1 MTWRVHAD
9 TSMLV
14 AGMTAFALQ
23 TLHPRAMAGVWDHSA
38 FGGDFFGRTRRTGE
52 FVQGVVYDPSAAAER
67 RCDGLRRIHDRVVG
81 HTPDGRPYS
90 AGDPDLLEWVHV
102 TEYLAIASANRRF
115 AAHPMSRAELDTYV
129 AEVARVGSAVGVVD
143 PPRSWAE
150 LDAAFRRHAPDL
162 AVGEQA
168 ATAVRLPGEPAV
180 PAGGGPPAV
189 AGSVGRGAGLPPA
202 AGPHAAA
209 HHRAASARGRRLPGP
224 RPGRRPPPRRA
235 PPPPGGPPAPR
246 LMTIEMGYIAKRSA
260 GTLPSMAGRMLPLH
274 PTTQGAS
281 SHEAFHRL
289 VRSNDRC
296 LYSSPLR
303 RRRQPCRPRARLS
316 TRPGCEQAYQGGK
329 ALFDALIASPLKA
342 VLNPLEKGLCGEN
355 KHAA

>member
-1 MTWRVHAD
+1 VGAPLPSSAATEPWVPPTPSLVETAAGAAAGAWAAVGAPVLVRLVRRGLGPLGVSRDRGLHSPDGNGAAGRAAGDPGWFGPDSVSWQVHAD

-67 RCDGLRRIHDRVVG
+67 RCASLRRIHDRVVG
-81 HTPDGRPYS
+81 HTPDGRAYS

-143 PPRSWAE
+143 PPRTWAE
-150 LDAAFRRHAPDL
+150 LDAAFRRHAPAL

-168 ATAVRLPGEPAV
+168 ATAVRYLENPPFL
-180 PAGGGPPAV
+180 PAV
-189 AGSVGRGAGLPPA
+189 ARPPWRAVWAGSLACLPPLGRTLLRTTEPPLPEVAACRALVRAVGRLLGEPLPL
-202 AGPHAAA
+202 
-209 HHRAASARGRRLPGP
+209 RAARAR
-224 RPGRRPPPRRA
+224 
-235 PPPPGGPPAPR
+235 
-246 LMTIEMGYIAKRSA
+246 
-260 GTLPSMAGRMLPLH
+260 MAG
-274 PTTQGAS
+274 
-281 SHEAFHRL
+281 
-289 VRSNDRC
+289 
-296 LYSSPLR
+296 
-303 RRRQPCRPRARLS
+303 
-316 TRPGCEQAYQGGK
+316 
-329 ALFDALIASPLKA
+329 
-342 VLNPLEKGLCGEN
+342 
-355 KHAA
+355 

>member
-1 MTWRVHAD
+1 MGAPLPSSVATEPWVPPTPALVETAAGAAAGAWAAMGAPVLVRLVRKGLGPLGVSRDGHLRAADTNGNGHGVVTDAGDPGWFGPDSVTWRVHAD

-67 RCDGLRRIHDRVVG
+67 RCAALRRIHDRVVG

-90 AGDPDLLEWVHV
+90 AGDTDLLEWVHV
-102 TEYLAIASANRRF
+102 TEYLALASANRRF

-168 ATAVRLPGEPAV
+168 ATAVHYLENPPFL
-180 PAGGGPPAV
+180 PAV
-189 AGSVGRGAGLPPA
+189 ARPAWRAVWAGALACLPPLGRTLLRTSEPPLPEVAACRALVRAVGRLLGEPLPL
-202 AGPHAAA
+202 
-209 HHRAASARGRRLPGP
+209 RQARRRL
-224 RPGRRPPPRRA
+224 A
-235 PPPPGGPPAPR
+235 
-246 LMTIEMGYIAKRSA
+246 
-260 GTLPSMAGRMLPLH
+260 
-274 PTTQGAS
+274 
-281 SHEAFHRL
+281 
-289 VRSNDRC
+289 
-296 LYSSPLR
+296 
-303 RRRQPCRPRARLS
+303 
-316 TRPGCEQAYQGGK
+316 
-329 ALFDALIASPLKA
+329 
-342 VLNPLEKGLCGEN
+342 
-355 KHAA
+355 

>member
-1 MTWRVHAD
+1 MAAPLPSSVATGPWVPPTPSLVETAAGAAAGAWAAVGAPVLVRLVRRGLGPLGVSRDGARRVPDGDGAAGRDAGDQGWFGPDSVTWRVHAD

-67 RCDGLRRIHDRVVG
+67 RCASLRRIHDRVVG

-143 PPRSWAE
+143 PPRTWAE
-150 LDAAFRRHAPDL
+150 LDAAFRRHAPAL

-168 ATAVRLPGEPAV
+168 ATAVRYLENPPFL
-180 PAGGGPPAV
+180 PAV
-189 AGSVGRGAGLPPA
+189 ARPPWRAVWAGSLACLPPLGRTLLRTTEPPLPEVAACRALVRAVGRLLGEPLPL
-202 AGPHAAA
+202 
-209 HHRAASARGRRLPGP
+209 RAA
-224 RPGRRPPPRRA
+224 
-235 PPPPGGPPAPR
+235 
-246 LMTIEMGYIAKRSA
+246 
-260 GTLPSMAGRMLPLH
+260 
-274 PTTQGAS
+274 
-281 SHEAFHRL
+281 
-289 VRSNDRC
+289 
-296 LYSSPLR
+296 
-303 RRRQPCRPRARLS
+303 RAR
-316 TRPGCEQAYQGGK
+316 
-329 ALFDALIASPLKA
+329 IA
-342 VLNPLEKGLCGEN
+342 G
-355 KHAA
+355 

>member
-1 MTWRVHAD
+1 VGAPLPSSAATDPWVPPTPSLVETAAGAAAGAWAAVGAPVLVRVVRRGLGPLGVSRDGQRRVPDGNGAAGDPGWFGPDSVTWRVHAD

-67 RCDGLRRIHDRVVG
+67 RCASLRRIHDRVVG

-129 AEVARVGSAVGVVD
+129 AEVARVGSAVGVAD
-143 PPRSWAE
+143 PPRTWAE
-150 LDAAFRRHAPDL
+150 LDAAFRRHAPAL

-168 ATAVRLPGEPAV
+168 ATAVRYLENPPFL
-180 PAGGGPPAV
+180 PAV
-189 AGSVGRGAGLPPA
+189 ARPPWRAVWAGSLACLPPLGRTLLRTTEPPLPEVAACRALVRAVGRLLGEPLPL
-202 AGPHAAA
+202 
-209 HHRAASARGRRLPGP
+209 RAA
-224 RPGRRPPPRRA
+224 
-235 PPPPGGPPAPR
+235 
-246 LMTIEMGYIAKRSA
+246 
-260 GTLPSMAGRMLPLH
+260 
-274 PTTQGAS
+274 
-281 SHEAFHRL
+281 
-289 VRSNDRC
+289 
-296 LYSSPLR
+296 
-303 RRRQPCRPRARLS
+303 RAR
-316 TRPGCEQAYQGGK
+316 
-329 ALFDALIASPLKA
+329 IA
-342 VLNPLEKGLCGEN
+342 G
-355 KHAA
+355 

>member
-1 MTWRVHAD
+1 MSAPLPSSVVTQPWIPPTPSLVETASGAAAGAWAALGAPVLIRFVRLGLSPLGVRRDGTLPPLDATWGAGDPGWFGPDSVTWRVHAD

-52 FVQGVVYDPSAAAER
+52 FVQGVVYEPSAAAER
-67 RCDGLRRIHDRVVG
+67 RCTGLRRIHDRVVG

-90 AGDPDLLEWVHV
+90 AGDPELLEWVHV

-150 LDAAFRRHAPDL
+150 LDAAFRRHAPAL

-168 ATAVRLPGEPAV
+168 ATAVRYLESPPFL
-180 PAGGGPPAV
+180 PAV
-189 AGSVGRGAGLPPA
+189 ARPAWRAVWAGSLACLPPLGRTLLRTTEPPLPEVAACRALVRAVGRLLGEP
-202 AGPHAAA
+202 
-209 HHRAASARGRRLPGP
+209 
-224 RPGRRPPPRRA
+224 
-235 PPPPGGPPAPR
+235 
-246 LMTIEMGYIAKRSA
+246 
-260 GTLPSMAGRMLPLH
+260 LPLR
-274 PTTQGAS
+274 QARQ
-281 SHEAFHRL
+281 RL
-289 VRSNDRC
+289 
-296 LYSSPLR
+296 
-303 RRRQPCRPRARLS
+303 A
-316 TRPGCEQAYQGGK
+316 G
-329 ALFDALIASPLKA
+329 
-342 VLNPLEKGLCGEN
+342 
-355 KHAA
+355 

>member
-1 MTWRVHAD
+1 MAAPLPSSVATGPWVPPTPSLVETAAGAAAGAWAAVGAPVLVRLVRRGLGPLGVSRDGVRRVPDGDGAAGRDAGDQGWFGPDSVTWRVHAD

-67 RCDGLRRIHDRVVG
+67 RCAGLRRIHDRVVG

-129 AEVARVGSAVGVVD
+129 AEVARVGAAVGVVD
-143 PPRSWAE
+143 PPRTWAE
-150 LDAAFRRHAPDL
+150 LDAAFRRHAPAL

-168 ATAVRLPGEPAV
+168 ATAVRYLENPPFL
-180 PAGGGPPAV
+180 PAV
-189 AGSVGRGAGLPPA
+189 ARPPWRAVWAGSLACLPPLGRTLLRTTEPPLPEVAACRALVRAVGRLLGEPLPL
-202 AGPHAAA
+202 
-209 HHRAASARGRRLPGP
+209 RAA
-224 RPGRRPPPRRA
+224 
-235 PPPPGGPPAPR
+235 
-246 LMTIEMGYIAKRSA
+246 
-260 GTLPSMAGRMLPLH
+260 
-274 PTTQGAS
+274 
-281 SHEAFHRL
+281 
-289 VRSNDRC
+289 
-296 LYSSPLR
+296 
-303 RRRQPCRPRARLS
+303 RAR
-316 TRPGCEQAYQGGK
+316 
-329 ALFDALIASPLKA
+329 IA
-342 VLNPLEKGLCGEN
+342 G
-355 KHAA
+355 

>member
-1 MTWRVHAD
+1 VAAPLPSSVATGPWVPPTPSLVETAAGAAAGAWAAVGAPVLVRLVRRGLGPLGVSRDGVRRVPDGDGAAGRDAGDQGWFGPDSVTWRVHAD

-67 RCDGLRRIHDRVVG
+67 RCAGLRRIHDRVVG

-129 AEVARVGSAVGVVD
+129 AEVARVGAAVGVVD
-143 PPRSWAE
+143 PPRTWAE
-150 LDAAFRRHAPDL
+150 LDAAFRRHAPAL

-168 ATAVRLPGEPAV
+168 ATAVRYLENPPFL
-180 PAGGGPPAV
+180 PAV
-189 AGSVGRGAGLPPA
+189 ARPPWRAVWAGSLACLPPLGRTLLRTTEPPLPEVAACRALVRAVGRLLGEPLPL
-202 AGPHAAA
+202 
-209 HHRAASARGRRLPGP
+209 RAA
-224 RPGRRPPPRRA
+224 
-235 PPPPGGPPAPR
+235 
-246 LMTIEMGYIAKRSA
+246 
-260 GTLPSMAGRMLPLH
+260 
-274 PTTQGAS
+274 
-281 SHEAFHRL
+281 
-289 VRSNDRC
+289 
-296 LYSSPLR
+296 
-303 RRRQPCRPRARLS
+303 RAR
-316 TRPGCEQAYQGGK
+316 
-329 ALFDALIASPLKA
+329 IA
-342 VLNPLEKGLCGEN
+342 G
-355 KHAA
+355 